1 MAEPFA
7 TVADLQARWR
17 PLSDQERQRAEVL
30 IGDVTDLIMATCP
43 RWDKA
48 TELTRRRITC
58 AVVKRAMQGDLGM
71 GSSNLGAY
79 PEPRGTLSAESHTT
93 GPYSDN
99 YTYHNPDGDLFL
111 KAKEIQALGGART
124 RAHEVD
130 LLSGVRS
137 LNRVDELLWLL
148 GEDVP

>member
-7 TVADLQARWR
+7 TVEDLQARWR
-17 PLSDQERQRAEVL
+17 PLSDQERRRAEVL

-48 TELTRRRITC
+48 TDLTRRRITC
-58 AVVKRAMQGDLGM
+58 AVVKRAMQGDSGM
-71 GSSNLGAY
+71 GGSNLGAY

-93 GPYSDN
+93 GPYTDN
-99 YTYHNPDGDLFL
+99 YTYSNPDGDLFL
-111 KAKEIQALGGART
+111 KAKEIQALGGARS

-130 LLSGVRS
+130 LLHGARPMSQ
-137 LNRVDELLWLL
+137 VDELAWLF
-148 GEDVP
+148 GGVVP